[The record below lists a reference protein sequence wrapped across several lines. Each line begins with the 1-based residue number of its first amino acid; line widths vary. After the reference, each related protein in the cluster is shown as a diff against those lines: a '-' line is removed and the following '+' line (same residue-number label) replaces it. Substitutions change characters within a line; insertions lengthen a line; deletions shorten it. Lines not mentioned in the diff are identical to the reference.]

1 MLQDWISLAVCV
13 TSGLVL
19 ELRITPNSSKNQIL
33 GYYGEKQ
40 IKIALKSP
48 PVDGKANAALLIFL
62 SEIFSIPK
70 KNVELIS
77 GETARSKKVFIHGE
91 TEKLRAILEQHLS
104 R

>member
-1 MLQDWISLAVCV
+1 LAAQ
-13 TSGLVL
+13 GLLL

-48 PVDGKANAALLIFL
+48 PVDGKANEALLIFL
-62 SEIFSIPK
+62 SEIFSVSK

-77 GETARSKKVFIHGE
+77 GGTARSKRVFIHGDAQA
-91 TEKLRAILEQHLS
+91 LRALLEQHLC